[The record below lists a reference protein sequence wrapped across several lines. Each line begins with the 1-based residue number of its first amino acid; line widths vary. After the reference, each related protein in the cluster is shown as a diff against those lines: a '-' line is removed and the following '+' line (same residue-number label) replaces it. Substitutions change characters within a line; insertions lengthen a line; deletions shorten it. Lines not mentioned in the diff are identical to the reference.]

1 MAFSPK
7 IFVYKYTFDGYA
19 LVRNQKTF
27 RSKIMDSE
35 KKAARV
41 ERLKKM
47 FAPGPEAIDYKV
59 TPGLDT
65 ILKWFMFTATILGV
79 SVITSKFQAYG
90 NIPFNLVLGILVL
103 IAMKPVFF
111 ETLKLTTLLVGRTI
125 VLFACFGL
133 LPGDI
138 FVVVVLGLYII
149 NVLEATMTDFFK
161 NKQYFNGVS
170 GLFMAIGASALFLG
184 STWGTTTTANSPIYF
199 IDGFSKLGTEVAFT
213 SSYFT
218 AQSNLF
224 NGAVSGTTSVGLGIT
239 IATMIAYTI
248 WNWLFV
254 TGEFSSSVA
263 LMHVGFLLAPI
274 LAVFVGPLV
283 GMGRFGMAPDPGLWL
298 LFRASTLTFGGILQI
313 GGKNWFEQNFYF
325 EKFDKFVNR
334 VKNSKPVQIVC
345 MLICCSLMIFAVVA
359 GFVPAK

>member
-1 MAFSPK
+1 
-7 IFVYKYTFDGYA
+7 
-19 LVRNQKTF
+19 
-27 RSKIMDSE
+27 MDSE

-90 NIPFNLVLGILVL
+90 NIPFDLVLGILVL

-199 IDGFSKLGTEVAFT
+199 IDGFSKDRK
-213 SSYFT
+213 
-218 AQSNLF
+218 
-224 NGAVSGTTSVGLGIT
+224 SV
-239 IATMIAYTI
+239 
-248 WNWLFV
+248 V
-254 TGEFSSSVA
+254 
-263 LMHVGFLLAPI
+263 
-274 LAVFVGPLV
+274 
-283 GMGRFGMAPDPGLWL
+283 
-298 LFRASTLTFGGILQI
+298 
-313 GGKNWFEQNFYF
+313 
-325 EKFDKFVNR
+325 
-334 VKNSKPVQIVC
+334 
-345 MLICCSLMIFAVVA
+345 
-359 GFVPAK
+359 

>member
-1 MAFSPK
+1 M
-7 IFVYKYTFDGYA
+7 
-19 LVRNQKTF
+19 
-27 RSKIMDSE
+27 
-35 KKAARV
+35 
-41 ERLKKM
+41 
-47 FAPGPEAIDYKV
+47 
-59 TPGLDT
+59 
-65 ILKWFMFTATILGV
+65 
-79 SVITSKFQAYG
+79 
-90 NIPFNLVLGILVL
+90 LGILVL

-199 IDGFSKLGTEVAFT
+199 IDGFSKLGTEVAFN

-218 AQSNLF
+218 GQTNLF

-254 TGEFSSSVA
+254 TVKFSSSVA
-263 LMHVGFLLAPI
+263 TIIA
-274 LAVFVGPLV
+274 
-283 GMGRFGMAPDPGLWL
+283 
-298 LFRASTLTFGGILQI
+298 
-313 GGKNWFEQNFYF
+313 
-325 EKFDKFVNR
+325 
-334 VKNSKPVQIVC
+334 
-345 MLICCSLMIFAVVA
+345 LIFISS
-359 GFVPAK
+359 

>member
-1 MAFSPK
+1 
-7 IFVYKYTFDGYA
+7 
-19 LVRNQKTF
+19 
-27 RSKIMDSE
+27 MDSE

-161 NKQYFNGVS
+161 NSDMLIDFAG
-170 GLFMAIGASALFLG
+170 GLF
-184 STWGTTTTANSPIYF
+184 
-199 IDGFSKLGTEVAFT
+199 
-213 SSYFT
+213 
-218 AQSNLF
+218 
-224 NGAVSGTTSVGLGIT
+224 
-239 IATMIAYTI
+239 
-248 WNWLFV
+248 
-254 TGEFSSSVA
+254 
-263 LMHVGFLLAPI
+263 VGFL
-274 LAVFVGPLV
+274 
-283 GMGRFGMAPDPGLWL
+283 
-298 LFRASTLTFGGILQI
+298 
-313 GGKNWFEQNFYF
+313 
-325 EKFDKFVNR
+325 
-334 VKNSKPVQIVC
+334 
-345 MLICCSLMIFAVVA
+345 
-359 GFVPAK
+359 